1 MISFWERESFT
12 RYDYAIIGSGI
23 VGLSAAI
30 SVKENEPHSRVMVLE
45 RGLFPTGASTKNA
58 GFACIG
64 SPTELLADLKTM
76 PEQEVCNLVALR
88 HKGLLL
94 LRNRLGDAA
103 IDYQSNGSYEI
114 LGPDELYCINHLP
127 QLNQLLEP
135 VVQGTAFGLAPNGLA
150 SSFGF
155 NPGFAKAMVVNRFEG
170 QLDTG
175 KMMQALLQLAVK
187 MGITVLNGA
196 EVTAFT
202 DAGNRVELLVNHPF
216 MKTDVVFKARKMAVC
231 TNAFARQLL
240 PDIDLQPGRGQ
251 VLVTQPVQNLLFKG
265 IFHFNEGF
273 YYFRN
278 FENRV
283 IFGGG
288 RNLNFKAETTTNLST
303 TSEIMNDLLF
313 KLKTCILP
321 HANFTIDTTWA
332 GIMAFGAKK
341 TPLLKLHS
349 PNVVVGVKLSGMGVA
364 IGSMLGKQV
373 YELLCQ

>member
-12 RYDYAIIGSGI
+12 RYNYAIIGSGI

-30 SVKENEPHSRVMVLE
+30 SVKELSPNSRVVVLE

-76 PEQEVCNLVALR
+76 PEQEVCSLVALR
-88 HKGLLL
+88 HQGLLL
-94 LRNRLGDAA
+94 LRKRLGDAA
-103 IDYQSNGSYEI
+103 IDYQTYGSYEI
-114 LGPDELYCINHLP
+114 LGPDELYCLNRLP
-127 QLNQLLEP
+127 QLNQLLQHI
-135 VVQGTAFGLAPNGLA
+135 VQGEAFGLAPNGLA
-150 SSFGF
+150 TSFGF
-155 NPGFAKAMVVNRFEG
+155 NPDFAKAMVINHFEG

-175 KMMQALLQLAVK
+175 KMMQALLQLAAK

-196 EVTAFT
+196 HVTAFS
-202 DAGNRVELLVNHPF
+202 DSGNYVEIAVNHPF
-216 MKTDVVFKARKMAVC
+216 MNSTVLFKARKMAVC

-240 PDIDLQPGRGQ
+240 PDMEVQPGRGQ
-251 VLVTQPVQNLLFKG
+251 VLATQPLQNLPFKG
-265 IFHFNEGF
+265 IFHFHEGF

-288 RNLNFKAETTTNLST
+288 RNLNFKAETTTNLTT
-303 TSEIMNDLLF
+303 TSTILDDLLH

-321 HANFTIDTTWA
+321 HTPFAVDTAWA
-332 GIMAFGAKK
+332 GIMAFGAQK
-341 TPLLKLHS
+341 TPILQLHS
-349 PNVVVGVKLSGMGVA
+349 SNVVVGVKLSGMGVA

-373 YELLCQ
+373 AELLCK